1 MASGHVTEA
10 LVQHTAARNMS
21 KNGKIAVGIIGAGNI
36 AGQHIPGYM
45 QAAEHAQVTAIADV
59 DGERAGKYTAQL
71 GSVQVF
77 LDYRDMVASPE
88 IDAVDI
94 CLPHHLHKDAI
105 VAAAAAGKHILC
117 EKPLCLTLDE
127 ADTVTR
133 AVAASGVTLM
143 CAHNQL
149 FLPSVAT
156 AREMIRQGKLGKV
169 YAARTTDVFALKGTA
184 ETFGWR
190 ARRETSGGG
199 ELIDTGYHPN
209 YLLLHLV
216 DSLPI
221 KVTAMLS
228 RHRLLFLEGEDTAHV
243 LVEFADGAIGSI
255 VTGWAYE
262 PAGCTERFSVAGEDG
277 SLWSDGRALFFKPRG
292 GEQVVV
298 QEAGP
303 AAPDTYALEVVDFIA
318 CLREGRRPLNTEVE
332 GVSVLKM
339 ILAAYASAESG
350 RVTELKNL

>member
-1 MASGHVTEA
+1 MA
-10 LVQHTAARNMS
+10 R
-21 KNGKIAVGIIGAGNI
+21 NGKIGVGIIGAGNI
-36 AGQHIPGYM
+36 ATHHLPGYL
-45 QAAEHAQVTAIADV
+45 QSAESAEVVAIAEV
-59 DGERAGKYTAQL
+59 HPESAHSFAQTV
-71 GSVQVF
+71 GNVEIF
-77 LDYRDMVASPE
+77 ADYRDMVASPD

-94 CLPHHLHKDAI
+94 CLPHHLHKDAVI
-105 VAAAAAGKHILC
+105 FAAAAGKHILC

-127 ADTVTR
+127 ADAVTQ

-149 FLPSVAT
+149 FLPSVAA
-156 AREMIRQGKLGKV
+156 ARDLIRQGNLGKV

-190 ARRETSGGG
+190 ARRATSGGG

-216 DSLPI
+216 DSVPV

-228 RHRLLFLEGEDTAHV
+228 RHRLSFLEGEDTAHV
-243 LVEFADGAIGSI
+243 LIEFADGTVGSI

-262 PAGCTERFSVAGEDG
+262 PAACTERFSVAGEDG
-277 SLWSDGRALFFKPRG
+277 SLWSDGRGLFFKPRG

-303 AAPDTYALEVVDFIA
+303 SAPDTYALEVVDFIA
-318 CLREGRRPLNTEVE
+318 CLRDGRRPLNTEVE
-332 GVSVLKM
+332 GVNVLKM

-350 RVTELKNL
+350 QVTELKNL